1 MSKSIVILDYGSGN
15 IRSAEKSLAKVGAKV
30 SISSDY
36 ETCLNADGLV
46 IPGVGAFESCMQ
58 GIKKVKGQEIVDKRL
73 AGSRKVFGICVG
85 MQIMFENGLE
95 HGVNTPGLHQWPG
108 SVTELKA
115 NVLPH
120 MGWNNVEVSKGS
132 QIFKGI
138 ESEKFYFVHSYAAK
152 ELDLHGTEK
161 ISAPLKHY
169 STHGEKFLSSV
180 ENGPLTATQFHP
192 EKSGDAGLQ
201 LLANWLENV

>member
-73 AGSRKVFGICVG
+73 AGSRCKSCLRMGLNMELTLQDYI
-85 MQIMFENGLE
+85 NG
-95 HGVNTPGLHQWPG
+95 Q
-108 SVTELKA
+108 
-115 NVLPH
+115 
-120 MGWNNVEVSKGS
+120 
-132 QIFKGI
+132 
-138 ESEKFYFVHSYAAK
+138 
-152 ELDLHGTEK
+152 DL
-161 ISAPLKHY
+161 
-169 STHGEKFLSSV
+169 
-180 ENGPLTATQFHP
+180 
-192 EKSGDAGLQ
+192 
-201 LLANWLENV
+201 